1 MDHFDKVSEAN
12 KESSNVS
19 STGVKGQG
27 DANVEASSTPP
38 NNKNASDQNS
48 PAKAQEVLNQRL
60 LEQISGGQMQEE
72 QSGPRQTPILPGA
85 NNTTPSM
92 GDQAQGKFQ
101 RCIAEGDLDFV
112 SL

>member
-12 KESSNVS
+12 KESSNVP
-19 STGVKGQG
+19 STSVKGQG
-27 DANVEASSTPP
+27 DANVDASSTIP
-38 NNKNASDQNS
+38 NNNASDQNS
-48 PAKAQEVLNQRL
+48 QAKAQEVLNQRL
-60 LEQISGGQMQEE
+60 LEQISGGQMQDE